1 MDFSQRRNRVPMD
14 CGRQINF
21 GEVRQAPKRL
31 GLQDSNITRYE
42 KEFVELSL
50 LAVGKFGLV
59 Y

>member
-1 MDFSQRRNRVPMD
+1 MD
-14 CGRQINF
+14 CGHQANS

-31 GLQDSNITRYE
+31 ALQDSNITRYD

-50 LAVGKFGLV
+50 LAVGEFGI